1 MAVAARHYQQV
12 TCIRFTEDGTH
23 FVSAGED
30 GMVLVWC
37 ISHAIAQEGARL
49 ETVHSFSDHY
59 LAVK

>member
-1 MAVAARHYQQV
+1 MSVAARHFQPV
-12 TCIRFTEDGTH
+12 TCIRFTDDGSN

-30 GMVLVWC
+30 GMVCVW
-37 ISHAIAQEGARL
+37 AINDSARL